1 MEFADC
7 QFTCAIVF
15 VAMLMLGFLGK
26 KTKKNLSFLRVSK
39 PILTPCPTQSRR
51 WKHVRLPPGH
61 SNRSTFWSLS
71 KRLPPRTKRIT
82 RRKMKP
88 HGNYHLDPIALF
100 LKKNNGCKNVAF
112 LFCCVP
118 LGLKLTKVKGKLIQ
132 IARLH
137 RTPCPNT
144 SDRRQCCNSSTIRD
158 SRFVRSHTE
167 RIT

>member
-7 QFTCAIVF
+7 HITCAIVF
-15 VAMLMLGFLGK
+15 VAMLGFLR
-26 KTKKNLSFLRVSK
+26 KKNIQILSFPTVSK
-39 PILTPCPTQSRR
+39 PILTPCQTQSGR
-51 WKHVRLPPGH
+51 WKHVRLPTWTFKSFH
-61 SNRSTFWSLS
+61 LLELIKEASTSNQTNHEEEHEKTRKEITTWIQ
-71 KRLPPRTKRIT
+71 LP
-82 RRKMKP
+82 
-88 HGNYHLDPIALF
+88 Y

-158 SRFVRSHTE
+158 TRFVRSHTE